1 MKISKASEHVSR
13 RERERLAHQ
22 NEILLAARELFAR
35 DGFHDTT
42 LDGIAQHAEFAKGT
56 IYNYFSSKDDLFFT
70 IIEQVLEG
78 IQAIAESAVRMA
90 HGDSREALTT
100 YARDLARYCQEHS
113 DLVRVIGRDKPRI
126 DSQEYGGRVEAIKRR
141 HSRIAKILARPLL
154 SDMRAGKLRSLDADE
169 VAFLFNGMLTFYFI
183 HRMNEQESCGC
194 GDIDQMVSL
203 VVTLFFEGLERK

>member
-1 MKISKASEHVSR
+1 MKVSKASSHVSR

-42 LDGIAQHAEFAKGT
+42 LDGIAQHAEFGKGT

-78 IQAIAESAVRMA
+78 IQAIAEAAVRAA
-90 HGDSREALTT
+90 HGDSREALTA
-100 YARDLARYCQEHS
+100 YARNLAGYCQEHS

-141 HSRIAKILARPLL
+141 HSRIARILARPLL
-154 SDMRAGKLRSLDADE
+154 SDMRAGRLRSLDADE

-183 HRMNEQESCGC
+183 HRMSEQESCGC